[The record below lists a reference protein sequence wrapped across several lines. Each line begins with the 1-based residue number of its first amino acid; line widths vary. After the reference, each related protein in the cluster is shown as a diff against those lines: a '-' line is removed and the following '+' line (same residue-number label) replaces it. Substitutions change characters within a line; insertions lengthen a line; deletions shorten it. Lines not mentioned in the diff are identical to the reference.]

1 MKKFLCAL
9 MIVALMAGVSF
20 GTSNSELKRM
30 SVFISNFV
38 EVGMTDIDIDTIT
51 DSELAYFGVWHNYR
65 NNIKSRIQRCPDK
78 HCPYGSLI
86 IDKKY
91 VAESVKKYFDL
102 DIHHTS
108 AENET
113 LGHYDGKYYHF
124 DASDGDNEQARVF
137 QAQKREHLIIMKG
150 ETYYPDNE
158 DLERYSFTARAKPY
172 KYGGKNTWSIITLK
186 VDPEYD

>member
-38 EVGMTDIDIDTIT
+38 EVGMNDI
-51 DSELAYFGVWHNYR
+51 
-65 NNIKSRIQRCPDK
+65 
-78 HCPYGSLI
+78 
-86 IDKKY
+86 
-91 VAESVKKYFDL
+91 

-113 LGHYDGKYYHF
+113 LGYYDGKYYHF

-137 QAQKREHLIIMKG
+137 EAQKREHLIIMKG

-172 KYGGKNTWSIITLK
+172 KYGGKNTWSIITLHIER
-186 VDPEYD
+186 DYE